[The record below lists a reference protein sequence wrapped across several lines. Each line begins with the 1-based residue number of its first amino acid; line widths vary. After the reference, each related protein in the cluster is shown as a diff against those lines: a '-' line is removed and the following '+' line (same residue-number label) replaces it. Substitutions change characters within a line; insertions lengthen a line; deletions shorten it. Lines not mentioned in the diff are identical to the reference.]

1 MSNELTSKER
11 VANVLKCRKV
21 ERQPH
26 FDILR
31 NDAVIEHF
39 AGEKLTHDN
48 AYRVTRV
55 AAARALDAT
64 RGVPKIPVPEEEDTL
79 PDGRKVRYE
88 RWTRWVEPKKYG
100 DVREY
105 AREKQ
110 RLLSGPEFDEIELIA
125 IEHFFTEYVR
135 CQREYFQNLAFFWVL
150 GSQSRKQFGVDVPNI
165 GGNLLSEIY
174 GELGIEQFSFF
185 LYDDQQ
191 IFLDLFEY
199 YTNRA
204 IRVIEMIPEED
215 KPFGILIADDLA
227 FKSGPILPPALFEKE
242 YFGRLKRI
250 VHAIHR
256 RGMCVMFH
264 SDGNLNKLLDGLVS
278 TGIDILNPIEILA
291 GMDVGDIHRRYPGL
305 VMAGGIDASQ
315 LLVFGSP
322 LQVKDVVRKTIDDAE
337 GRILIG
343 STTEIHNG
351 VPLKNFLALQE
362 ALLTA

>member
-1 MSNELTSKER
+1 MSSELTSKER
-11 VANVLKCRKV
+11 VANVLKCRRV
-21 ERQPH
+21 DRQPH

-31 NDAVIEHF
+31 SDAVIEHF
-39 AGEKLTHDN
+39 AGEKLTHEN

-64 RGVPKIPVPEEEDTL
+64 RGVPKLPVPEHEEVL

-100 DVREY
+100 DVKEY

-110 RLLSGPEFDEIELIA
+110 RLLSGSKFDGTELLSIK
-125 IEHFFTEYVR
+125 HFFNEYVR
-135 CQREYFQNLAFFWVL
+135 CQREYFQNIAFFWVL
-150 GSQSRKQFGVDVPNI
+150 GAQSRKQFGVDVPNI

-185 LYDDQQ
+185 LYDDKQ
-191 IFLDLFEY
+191 IFLDLFDY
-199 YTNRA
+199 YTKRA
-204 IRVIEMIPEED
+204 IIAVEMIPEED

-227 FKSGPILPPALFEKE
+227 FKSGPILPPAFFEQE
-242 YFGRLKRI
+242 YFGRLQRI
-250 VHAIHR
+250 VEAIHR
-256 RGMCVMFH
+256 RGIYVMFH

-278 TGIDILNPIEILA
+278 TGIDMLNPIEILA
-291 GMDVGDIHRRYPGL
+291 GMDVGDIHKRYPGL
-305 VMAGGIDASQ
+305 VMAGGIDVSQ
-315 LLVFGSP
+315 LLAFGSP
-322 LQVKDVVRKTIDDAE
+322 LQVKDAVCKAINDAE

-362 ALLTA
+362 ALLTT